1 MTNATYTLAQ
11 RPRVESRNEIQIAD
25 PMPIPGLPLMNILE
39 ARRACDLARQAGH
52 DVVIFNTAAQ

>member
-25 PMPIPGLPLMNILE
+25 PMPIPGLPLMSILE
-39 ARRACDLARQAGH
+39 ARKACDLARQAGH
-52 DVVIFNTAAQ
+52 DVIVFNTKAQ